1 MNRKVVG
8 LVACLLPLVFSGVLA
23 STSNEAHHIN
33 DAPDCKVLIE
43 HHCASSHTE
52 AEVEACL
59 MAWYEEHH
67 GKHDADEAE
76 LSEHHHC
83 AELIEELEHEAGH

>member
-23 STSNEAHHIN
+23 LTSNEAHHIK

-52 AEVEACL
+52 VEACL
-59 MAWYEEHH
+59 MA
-67 GKHDADEAE
+67 GTKHIMANMMRMRLNYPSIIIAQ
-76 LSEHHHC
+76 S
-83 AELIEELEHEAGH
+83 